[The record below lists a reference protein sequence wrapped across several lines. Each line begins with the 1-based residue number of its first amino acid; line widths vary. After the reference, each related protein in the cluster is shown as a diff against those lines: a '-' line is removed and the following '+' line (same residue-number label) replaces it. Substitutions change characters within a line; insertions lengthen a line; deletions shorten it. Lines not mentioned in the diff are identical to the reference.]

1 MSHPSRNRTVAP
13 SHSHPHMERRKAV
26 DYGQPLLSYPETS
39 DDPSYRRPRRAAL
52 DYGLPQKWDTP
63 KYVPPVRFPPSPNGN
78 ARYMPQRKT
87 QPLHIT
93 PVMRELPALPTLS
106 RDAPSLWS
114 QHPYALLMLNQ
125 LGSGNCPSPP
135 PPANCAECRLDAYT
149 EAIRQRYSN
158 SPSLTPEDKRSMSKS
173 GSLVIVD
180 FNYVNS
186 RAAGLYVTDILSFK
200 ADVVQPEYV
209 LVRQG
214 FTGPIKIKLFI
225 EHVGEV
231 EDILYAN
238 CAHRGITRLNL
249 AWSLAFSFQRLVEK
263 TFRRSAKDLVLLS
276 LYSPD
281 GVEWAASARYVPRSA

>member
-1 MSHPSRNRTVAP
+1 M
-13 SHSHPHMERRKAV
+13 
-26 DYGQPLLSYPETS
+26 
-39 DDPSYRRPRRAAL
+39 
-52 DYGLPQKWDTP
+52 
-63 KYVPPVRFPPSPNGN
+63 
-78 ARYMPQRKT
+78 

-93 PVMRELPALPTLS
+93 PVTRELPALPVRWLLRYGCSLLTSLIQTLS

-135 PPANCAECRLDAYT
+135 PPANCAECRLDAYI

-158 SPSLTPEDKRSMSKS
+158 SPALAPEDKRRMSKS

-186 RAAGLYVTDILSFK
+186 RAAGLYVTDILSFQ
-200 ADVVQPEYV
+200 ANMVQPEYV

-214 FTGPIKIKLFI
+214 FTGPIKIKLFVRIIQFLILPSSFNPLPQI

>member
-1 MSHPSRNRTVAP
+1 
-13 SHSHPHMERRKAV
+13 
-26 DYGQPLLSYPETS
+26 
-39 DDPSYRRPRRAAL
+39 
-52 DYGLPQKWDTP
+52 
-63 KYVPPVRFPPSPNGN
+63 
-78 ARYMPQRKT
+78 
-87 QPLHIT
+87 
-93 PVMRELPALPTLS
+93 
-106 RDAPSLWS
+106 
-114 QHPYALLMLNQ
+114 
-125 LGSGNCPSPP
+125 
-135 PPANCAECRLDAYT
+135 
-149 EAIRQRYSN
+149 
-158 SPSLTPEDKRSMSKS
+158 MSKS

-186 RAAGLYVTDILSFK
+186 RAAGLYVTDILSFQ
-200 ADVVQPEYV
+200 ANMVQPEYV

-214 FTGPIKIKLFI
+214 FTGPIKIKLFVRIIQFLILPSSFNPLPQI

-263 TFRRSAKDLVLLS
+263 TFHRSAKDLVLLS